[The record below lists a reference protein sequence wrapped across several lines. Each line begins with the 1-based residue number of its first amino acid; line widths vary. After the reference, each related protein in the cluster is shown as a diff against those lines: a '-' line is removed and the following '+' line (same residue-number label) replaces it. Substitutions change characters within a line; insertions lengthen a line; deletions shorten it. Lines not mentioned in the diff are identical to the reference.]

1 MDRID
6 PLRLGP
12 TLGLGLGLGALHLA
26 WALLVAL
33 GGASWA
39 MDVVFRLHFIRPPF
53 DLDGFDPVV
62 AAYLV
67 VLTTIGGLS
76 GRVRPGRRLEPVR
89 PAQSPHRPFR

>member
-6 PLRLGP
+6 PLRLGL
-12 TLGLGLGLGALHLA
+12 TLGLGFGASHLA

-33 GGASWA
+33 GGAGWA

-53 DLDGFDPVV
+53 DVDGFDPVV

-67 VLTTIGGLS
+67 GLTTLGGFLA
-76 GRVRPGRRLEPVR
+76 GWGLGVVWNLLARPNRHT
-89 PAQSPHRPFR
+89 APFR

>member
-6 PLRLGP
+6 PLRLGL
-12 TLGLGLGLGALHLA
+12 TLGLGVGAFHLA
-26 WALLVAL
+26 WALLVAA
-33 GGASWA
+33 GGAGWV

-67 VLTTIGGLS
+67 GLTTLGGFLV
-76 GRVRPGRRLEPVR
+76 GCGLGAAWNLFARPD
-89 PAQSPHRPFR
+89 PHAAPFR